1 MKYCVPQI
9 MNMLNYKNG
18 WMGIKM
24 MYLGE
29 FESMR
34 WRICSYPNRGP
45 PLLEYPPK
53 LHYIPSNLG
62 HLVLKIVVPF
72 NIQKRNIHMVIYM
85 VVMIL
90 IAAIIRSRA
99 ILYYSCIGLCNGE
112 LSLHVQLI
120 GTICAYIHAYI
131 VAFPKP

>member
-34 WRICSYPNRGP
+34 WRICSYPSRGP
-45 PLLEYPPK
+45 PLIEYPPK

-72 NIQKRNIHMVIYM
+72 NDQKHKQRHEYLHCNDDIDHHHH
-85 VVMIL
+85 
-90 IAAIIRSRA
+90 SE
-99 ILYYSCIGLCNGE
+99 SCYPL
-112 LSLHVQLI
+112 LFLHRI
-120 GTICAYIHAYI
+120 S
-131 VAFPKP
+131 